1 MRRVPLNAKQT
12 RFARQ
17 DPDLGGVLDFGCP
30 AVVDADPRVRRL
42 GPTEADVRGLRALGG
57 RGGQEEGEGDGGIR
71 VYALRD
77 RPGFYVIANALGPRA
92 QARWARACLARFS
105 R

>member
-17 DPDLGGVLDFGCP
+17 DPDLGGVLDFTCP
-30 AVVDADPRVRRL
+30 ATVDADPRVRRL
-42 GPTEADVRGLRALGG
+42 GPEEADMRGLQSLGG
-57 RGGQEEGEGDGGIR
+57 RGSGDEEDEEIR

-77 RPGFYVIANALGPRA
+77 RPGFFFVANALGERA
-92 QARWARACLARFS
+92 QARWARMCLARFS

>member
-1 MRRVPLNAKQT
+1 MRRVPLNARQT

-17 DPDLGGVLDFGCP
+17 DPDLGGVLDFGYP
-30 AVVDADPRVRRL
+30 VVVDADPRVRRL
-42 GPTEADVRGLRALGG
+42 GPEEADMRGLRALGG
-57 RGGQEEGEGDGGIR
+57 RGNGDEEEEEIR

-77 RPGFYVIANALGPRA
+77 RPGFYFIANALGERA
-92 QARWARACLARFS
+92 QARWARTCLARFS